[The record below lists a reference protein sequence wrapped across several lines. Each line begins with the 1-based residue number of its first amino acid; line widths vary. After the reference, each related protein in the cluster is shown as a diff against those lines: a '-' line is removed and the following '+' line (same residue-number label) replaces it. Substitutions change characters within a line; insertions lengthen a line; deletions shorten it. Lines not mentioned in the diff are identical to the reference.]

1 MTLNSLE
8 VTKCCKNSFILF
20 SFFYLQNF
28 LIFTFIF
35 LELFLNELAMVL
47 RYMNRKHK
55 NFDMMIERQH
65 GFHESMTRMTT

>member
-20 SFFYLQNF
+20 L
-28 LIFTFIF
+28 F
-35 LELFLNELAMVL
+35 LELFLNEHAMVL

-65 GFHESMTRMTT
+65 GFHESMTIKHDTNDNMIFCN